1 MNICSRVPYGSNK
14 IHEFFPTSIV
24 GFRAHH
30 PNLPRE
36 WKHIE
41 QVDSKWRR
49 SIGNRLMHGLTS
61 YEAELKWPKA
71 SMVPFRILLVD
82 DHAVARKSIRSVLTK
97 DPSLTIVSEATDGEE
112 AVKRSEELHPD
123 VILLDISLPGISGTD
138 AARLIRVV
146 SPESRIIFVSQHD
159 SIQIAKDALSVGA
172 QGYVVKSDAGR
183 DLLTAIQSVLEGKTF
198 VSRTLTA
205 KGWI

>member
-1 MNICSRVPYGSNK
+1 M
-14 IHEFFPTSIV
+14 
-24 GFRAHH
+24 A
-30 PNLPRE
+30 
-36 WKHIE
+36 
-41 QVDSKWRR
+41 
-49 SIGNRLMHGLTS
+49 
-61 YEAELKWPKA
+61 
-71 SMVPFRILLVD
+71 PFRILLVD
-82 DHAVARKSIRSVLTK
+82 DHEIARKSIRSVLTK
-97 DPSLTIVSEATDGEE
+97 DPSLVVLSEATDGEE

-183 DLLTAIQSVLEGKTF
+183 DLLKAIQSVLEGKTF